1 MAPTKNSQVW
11 EDYFQASRYI
21 SKQRELQ
28 LHIFKWRCVFKT
40 ADNGYPQSK
49 TKGTKSQWIGKQAYD
64 IDSLK
69 DEEVEK
75 IYASKCPQVII
86 NTFWPN
92 STFTFQP

>member
-1 MAPTKNSQVW
+1 M
-11 EDYFQASRYI
+11 
-21 SKQRELQ
+21 
-28 LHIFKWRCVFKT
+28 FKT

-49 TKGTKSQWIGKQAYD
+49 TKGTKNQWIGKQAYD

-92 STFTFQP
+92 STFTFRPSQRRQTDKDSDAGEMSDPSTQANAGRNRVFVVL

>member
-1 MAPTKNSQVW
+1 M
-11 EDYFQASRYI
+11 
-21 SKQRELQ
+21 
-28 LHIFKWRCVFKT
+28 FKT
-40 ADNGYPQSK
+40 ADNGYPLSK

-69 DEEVEK
+69 DEEVEN

-92 STFTFQP
+92 STFTFRPSQRRQTDKDSDARGDVRPKHPSKRRTK